1 MTTEQI
7 AHNLSD
13 IRTQIA
19 DAAVAAGRNV
29 SSIKLCAVSK
39 FHPVESIYS
48 AIESGQLLFGEN
60 RVQEAYEKFSLLKKD
75 TALPTKPVLH
85 IIGSLQLNKVKHAV
99 EIASCIQSV
108 DRKELLDEIEK
119 QCKKQNKQIT
129 VFFEL
134 HTGEESKS
142 GYRSIDDL
150 RESVELCAKGTYTH
164 IIPQGLMT
172 MAPFTENTTVIHKSF
187 SMLRETAMLLN
198 KEFPEI
204 PLTELSMGMSN
215 DFKIAIEEGS
225 TMVRI
230 GTAIFGQRET
240 NIAKD

>member
-60 RVQEAYEKFSLLKKD
+60 PVQEAYEKFSLLKKD

-85 IIGSLQLNKVKHAV
+85 IIGSLQLNKVKHDV
-99 EIASCIQSV
+99 QIASCIQSV
-108 DRKELLDEIEK
+108 DRTELLQEIEK
-119 QCKKQNKQIT
+119 QCSKINNIISILC
-129 VFFEL
+129 EL

-142 GYRSIDDL
+142 GYTSIDDL
-150 RESVELCAKGTYTH
+150 RKSLDECAMGRYPHLQVK
-164 IIPQGLMT
+164 GLMT
-172 MAPFTENTTVIHKSF
+172 MAPLSDSEIEIRKSF
-187 SMLRETAMLLN
+187 STVRNLAEKLSIAYPTIS
-198 KEFPEI
+198 FS
-204 PLTELSMGMSN
+204 ELSMGMSN

-225 TMVRI
+225 T
-230 GTAIFGQRET
+230 
-240 NIAKD
+240 